1 VQADCVELTI
11 QIPASLA
18 DAEAGERAR
27 ILLFLAVVR
36 TERMPWRAAAA
47 ALDVAPERLLELA
60 RTHGV
65 STIRYESDDLRQ
77 DLSTLA
83 KLERGRTSGA

>member
-1 VQADCVELTI
+1 MDSVELTI
-11 QIPASLA
+11 KVPASLA

-27 ILLFLAVVR
+27 VLLVLDAVR
-36 TERMPWRAAAA
+36 NEKMTWRAASA

-60 RTHGV
+60 RSHGV
-65 STIRYESDDLRQ
+65 PTVRYEAGDLHE

-83 KLERGRTSGA
+83 KLERRRTIGG